1 MLGGIAV
8 ELQQGVE
15 VVDDLG
21 DRLGVL
27 GAEVDFEGFD
37 GDLGLVDVLSV
48 VDFLH
53 GCDRG
58 RVR

>member
-37 GDLGLVDVLSV
+37 GDLGLVDILGV
-48 VDFLH
+48 VDVP
-53 GCDRG
+53 DRRQRTG
-58 RVR
+58 MC